1 MKYKELKLKSH
12 KECDELLNSLQKKI
26 MDTYLEKSESKSIA
40 SDRKKLKKDIARVLT
55 YKNTIGD
62 LKSND

>member
-12 KECDELLNSLQKKI
+12 KECDELLNSLQKKF
-26 MDTYLEKSESKSIA
+26 MDSYLEKSESKSVS

-62 LKSND
+62 SKAND